1 MGMIEVPMRSEPG
14 RPDAQPPRRG
24 GPGGPGEPGRIGS
37 TAILLLG
44 LLVGAISGG
53 AAGGYVASRQSIV
66 DAPGGF
72 APLASAQ
79 PVSLQPVTGDAVVDV
94 VKDLLPSVVTVINR
108 LPNGQAQ
115 SSGSGFV
122 IDAARGYIVTN
133 NHVVENVR
141 DAQSGASFDIV
152 FSDNSTAKGAT
163 LVGRDPQTDVAVLRV
178 TGRKDLRAA
187 TLANSDQVPVGAT
200 VVAIGSPLGEFQNT
214 VTSGIVSAKGRR
226 VQESDTAVLEDLLQT
241 DAAINEGNSGGPL
254 IWVGAKQVVG
264 MNTLVNRGQDA
275 TAQGLGFAVSSNTI
289 REITDELIKSGR
301 VERGIIGIRYQP
313 VSSRAAVSLGL
324 PAQTT
329 GIIITEILRGSP
341 AEQSGLRVRDVIT
354 KVNDTQID
362 AEHPVQSIL
371 LHHRPGDKVKL
382 TIIRDGKQQSVD
394 VTLGKL

>member
-14 RPDAQPPRRG
+14 HPGAQPPRRG
-24 GPGGPGEPGRIGS
+24 GPGGLGTS
-37 TAILLLG
+37 AVLLLG
-44 LLVGAISGG
+44 LLVGAIGGG
-53 AAGGYVASRQSIV
+53 AAGGYVASRQASSDI
-66 DAPGGF
+66 PGGS
-72 APLASAQ
+72 APLATAQ
-79 PVSLQPVTGDAVVDV
+79 PVSLQAATGDAVVDA
-94 VKDLLPSVVTVINR
+94 VKDLLPSVVTVINK
-108 LPNGQAQ
+108 LPNGTAQ

-141 DAQSGASFDIV
+141 DIQSGASFDIV

-163 LVGRDPQTDVAVLRV
+163 LVGRDPMTDVAVLQV

-187 TLANSDQVPVGAT
+187 SLANSDQVPVGAT

-226 VQESDTAVLEDLLQT
+226 VQESDTTFLEDLLQT

-254 IWVGAKQVVG
+254 IWAGAKQVIG

-289 REITDELIKSGR
+289 REITDELIKNGK

-329 GIIITEILRGSP
+329 GIIITEILRSSP
-341 AEQSGLRVRDVIT
+341 AELSGLRVRDVIT
-354 KVNDTQID
+354 KVNETQID

-382 TIIRDGKQQSVD
+382 TIIRDGKQQILD
-394 VTLGKL
+394 ATLGKG

>member
-1 MGMIEVPMRSEPG
+1 MHSEPG
-14 RPDAQPPRRG
+14 HPGGQPLR
-24 GPGGPGEPGRIGS
+24 PGGPAGHTRVGT
-37 TAILLLG
+37 TALLIVG
-44 LLVGAISGG
+44 LIVGAIGGG
-53 AAGGYVASRQSIV
+53 AAGGYVASRQASSDV
-66 DAPGGF
+66 PGAS
-72 APLASAQ
+72 APLEPAQ
-79 PVSLQPVTGDAVVDV
+79 PVNVQAATGDAVVDV
-94 VKDLLPSVVTVINR
+94 VKDLLPSVVTVINK
-108 LPNGQAQ
+108 LPSGQAQ

-141 DAQSGASFDIV
+141 DPQSGASFDIV
-152 FSDNSTAKGAT
+152 FSDNSTAKAT
-163 LVGRDPQTDVAVLRV
+163 LVGRDPQTDVAVLQV
-178 TGRKDLRAA
+178 SGRKDLRAA

-226 VQESDTAVLEDLLQT
+226 VLENDTTFLEDLLQT

-254 IWVGAKQVVG
+254 IWAGAKQVVG

-275 TAQGLGFAVSSNTI
+275 TAQGLGFAISSNTI
-289 REITDELIKSGR
+289 REITDELIKNGK

-329 GIIITEILRGSP
+329 GIIITEILRSSP
-341 AEQSGLRVRDVIT
+341 AEQSGLRARDVIT
-354 KVNDTQID
+354 KVNEMQID

-371 LHHRPGDKVKL
+371 LRLRPGDKVKL

-394 VTLGKL
+394 VTLGKS

>member
-1 MGMIEVPMRSEPG
+1 MGMTEVPMRPEPG
-14 RPDAQPPRRG
+14 HPGDQPPRRSSPG
-24 GPGGPGEPGRIGS
+24 TPGGAGLTAVLLIG
-37 TAILLLG
+37 LLLG
-44 LLVGAISGG
+44 AIGGG
-53 AAGGYVASRQSIV
+53 AAGGYVASRQAV
-66 DAPGGF
+66 PDGAGAT
-72 APLASAQ
+72 APLAPSQ
-79 PVSLQPVTGDAVVDV
+79 PVNIQPTTGDAVVEV
-94 VKDLLPSVVTVINR
+94 VRDLLPSVVTVINR
-108 LPNGQAQ
+108 LPGGQAQ

-122 IDAARGYIVTN
+122 IDAVRGYIVTN

-141 DAQSGASFDIV
+141 DSQAGASFDVV
-152 FSDNSTAKGAT
+152 FSDNSTTKAT
-163 LVGRDPQTDVAVLRV
+163 LVGRDPQTDVAVLQV
-178 TGRKDLRAA
+178 SGRKDLRAA
-187 TLANSDQVPVGAT
+187 ALANSDQVPVGAT

-226 VQESDTAVLEDLLQT
+226 VQESDTTFLEDLLQT

-254 IWVGAKQVVG
+254 IWAGAKQVVG

-289 REITDELIKSGR
+289 REISDELIKNGKI
-301 VERGIIGIRYQP
+301 ERGIIGIRYQP

-341 AEQSGLRVRDVIT
+341 AEQSGLRPRDVIT
-354 KVNDTQID
+354 KVNDLQID

-371 LHHRPGDKVKL
+371 LRLRPGNKVKL

-394 VTLGKL
+394 VTLGKS

>member
-1 MGMIEVPMRSEPG
+1 MGMTEVPMRPESG
-14 RPDAQPPRRG
+14 YAGAQPPRRG
-24 GPGGPGEPGRIGS
+24 TPSGPGLAAVLLIG
-37 TAILLLG
+37 LLLG
-44 LLVGAISGG
+44 AIGGG
-53 AAGGYVASRQSIV
+53 AAGGYVASRQSGS
-66 DAPGGF
+66 DGSGGT
-72 APLASAQ
+72 APLPTSQ
-79 PVSLQPVTGDAVVDV
+79 PVNVQPTTGDAVVDV
-94 VKDLLPSVVTVINR
+94 VKELLPSVVTVINR
-108 LPNGQAQ
+108 LPGGQAQ

-122 IDAARGYIVTN
+122 LDAARGYVVTN

-141 DAQSGASFDIV
+141 DNQSGASFDIV
-152 FSDNSTAKGAT
+152 FSDNSTAKAT
-163 LVGRDPQTDVAVLRV
+163 LVGRDPQTDVAVLQV

-226 VQESDTAVLEDLLQT
+226 VQESDTTFLEDLLQT

-254 IWVGAKQVVG
+254 IWAGAKQVVG

-289 REITDELIKSGR
+289 REITDEIIKNGK

-329 GIIITEILRGSP
+329 GIIITEILKGSP
-341 AEQSGLRVRDVIT
+341 AEQSGLRPRDVIT
-354 KVNDTQID
+354 KVNEMQID

-371 LHHRPGDKVKL
+371 LRLRPGDKVKL

-394 VTLGKL
+394 VTLGKS

>member
-1 MGMIEVPMRSEPG
+1 MRPEPG
-14 RPDAQPPRRG
+14 APSYSNYPGAPPRRPAPR
-24 GPGGPGEPGRIGS
+24 GPGVLAVLLIG
-37 TAILLLG
+37 LLLG
-44 LLVGAISGG
+44 AIGGG
-53 AAGGYVASRQSIV
+53 AAGGYVASRQGV
-66 DAPGGF
+66 ADAPI
-72 APLASAQ
+72 ARSPLASAE
-79 PVSLQPVTGDAVVDV
+79 PVSVAATGDAVVDA
-94 VKDLLPSVVTVINR
+94 VKVLLPSVVTVINR
-108 LPNGQAQ
+108 LPGGQAQ

-122 IDAARGYIVTN
+122 IDSARGYIVTN

-141 DAQSGASFDIV
+141 DSQSGASFDIV
-152 FSDNSTAKGAT
+152 FSDNSTAKAT
-163 LVGRDPQTDVAVLRV
+163 LVGRDPQTDVAVLQV
-178 TGRKDLRAA
+178 TGRRDLRAA

-226 VQESDTAVLEDLLQT
+226 VQESDTTFLEDLLQT

-254 IWVGAKQVVG
+254 IWANAKQVVG

-289 REITDELIKSGR
+289 REITDELIKNGK

-324 PAQTT
+324 PPQTT
-329 GIIITEILRGSP
+329 GILITEILKGSP
-341 AEQSGLRVRDVIT
+341 AEQSGLRPRDVIT
-354 KVNDTQID
+354 KVNEMQID

-371 LHHRPGDKVKL
+371 LRLRPGDKVKL

-394 VTLGKL
+394 VVLGKS

>member
-24 GPGGPGEPGRIGS
+24 GSGGPGGIGT

-44 LLVGAISGG
+44 LLVGAIGGG
-53 AAGGYVASRQSIV
+53 AAGGYVASRQSTSDV
-66 DAPGGF
+66 PGGS

-79 PVSLQPVTGDAVVDV
+79 PASLQPVTGDAVVDV

-108 LPNGQAQ
+108 IPNGTAQ

-163 LVGRDPQTDVAVLRV
+163 LVGRDPQTDVAVLQV

-187 TLANSDQVPVGAT
+187 ALANSDQVQVGAT

-226 VQESDTAVLEDLLQT
+226 VQESDTTYLEDLLQT

-254 IWVGAKQVVG
+254 IWAGAKQVVG

-289 REITDELIKSGR
+289 REITDELIKNGK
-301 VERGIIGIRYQP
+301 VERGIIGIQYQP

-341 AEQSGLRVRDVIT
+341 AEQAGLRMRDVIT
-354 KVNDTQID
+354 KVNEKQID

-371 LHHRPGDKVKL
+371 LRLRPGDKVKL
-382 TIIRDGKQQSVD
+382 TIIRDGKQQSLD
-394 VTLGKL
+394 VTLGKG

>member
-1 MGMIEVPMRSEPG
+1 MGMTEVPMRPDPG
-14 RPDAQPPRRG
+14 YPGVQPPRRG
-24 GPGGPGEPGRIGS
+24 PTGGPGVAAVLLIG
-37 TAILLLG
+37 LLLG
-44 LLVGAISGG
+44 AIAGG
-53 AAGGYVASRQSIV
+53 AAGGYVASRQSSS
-66 DAPGGF
+66 DGSGAT
-72 APLASAQ
+72 APLAPSQ
-79 PVSLQPVTGDAVVDV
+79 PVNVQPTTGDVVVDV
-94 VKDLLPSVVTVINR
+94 VKELLPSVVTVINR
-108 LPNGQAQ
+108 LPGGQAQ

-122 IDAARGYIVTN
+122 LDAARGYIVTN

-141 DAQSGASFDIV
+141 DNQSGASFDVV
-152 FSDNSTAKGAT
+152 FSDNSTAKAT
-163 LVGRDPQTDVAVLRV
+163 LVGRDPQTDVAVLQV

-226 VQESDTAVLEDLLQT
+226 VQESDTTFLEDLLQT

-254 IWVGAKQVVG
+254 IWAGAKQVVG

-289 REITDELIKSGR
+289 REITDEIIKNGK

-329 GIIITEILRGSP
+329 GIIITEILKGSP
-341 AEQSGLRVRDVIT
+341 AEQSGLRPRDVIT
-354 KVNDTQID
+354 KVNEMQID

-371 LHHRPGDKVKL
+371 LRLRPGNKVKL

-394 VTLGKL
+394 VTLGKS

>member
-1 MGMIEVPMRSEPG
+1 MHAESGPPG
-14 RPDAQPPRRG
+14 AEPPRRG
-24 GPGGPGEPGRIGS
+24 RPVGPVGSGGMGVG
-37 TAILLLG
+37 ALLIIG
-44 LLVGAISGG
+44 LLISAIVGG
-53 AAGGYVASRQSIV
+53 AAGGYVASRQSTFEAS
-66 DAPGGF
+66 DAA
-72 APLASAQ
+72 APLATAR
-79 PVSLQPVTGDAVVDV
+79 PVSLQPVTGDAVVDA
-94 VKDLLPSVVTVINR
+94 VKDLLPSVVTVINK
-108 LPNGQAQ
+108 LPNGTPQ

-141 DAQSGASFDIV
+141 GGGAGASFDIV
-152 FSDNSTAKGAT
+152 FSDNSSAKGAT
-163 LVGRDPQTDVAVLRV
+163 LVGRDPQTDVAVVQV

-187 TLANSDQVPVGAT
+187 PLANSDQVPVGAT

-226 VQESDTAVLEDLLQT
+226 VQESDTTYLEDLLQT

-254 IWVGAKQVVG
+254 IWVAAKQVVG

-289 REITDELIKSGR
+289 REITDELIKNGK

-329 GIIITEILRGSP
+329 GIIITEVLRGSP

-354 KVNDTQID
+354 KVNETQID

-371 LHHRPGDKVKL
+371 LHHRSGDMVKL

>member
-1 MGMIEVPMRSEPG
+1 MGMTEVPMRPDPG
-14 RPDAQPPRRG
+14 YPGAQLPRRSSPG
-24 GPGGPGEPGRIGS
+24 SPGGPGLAAVLLIG
-37 TAILLLG
+37 
-44 LLVGAISGG
+44 LVLGAIGGG
-53 AAGGYVASRQSIV
+53 AAGGYVASRQS
-66 DAPGGF
+66 APSGSDGSGNG

-79 PVSLQPVTGDAVVDV
+79 AANIQPTSGDAVVEV
-94 VKDLLPSVVTVINR
+94 VKELLPSVVTVINR
-108 LPNGQAQ
+108 LPGGQAQ

-122 IDAARGYIVTN
+122 IDAARGYVVTN

-141 DAQSGASFDIV
+141 DTQSGASFDIV
-152 FSDNSTAKGAT
+152 FSDNSTAKAT
-163 LVGRDPQTDVAVLRV
+163 LVGRDPQTDVAVLQV

-226 VQESDTAVLEDLLQT
+226 VQESDTTFLEDLLQT

-254 IWVGAKQVVG
+254 IWAAAKQVVG

-289 REITDELIKSGR
+289 REITDEIIKNGK

-329 GIIITEILRGSP
+329 GIIITEILKGSP
-341 AEQSGLRVRDVIT
+341 AEQSGLRARDVIT
-354 KVNDTQID
+354 KINEVRID

-371 LHHRPGDKVKL
+371 LRLRPGDKVKL
-382 TIIRDGKQQSVD
+382 TIIREGKQQIVD
-394 VTLGKL
+394 VTLGKS

>member
-1 MGMIEVPMRSEPG
+1 MGMTEVPMHSEPG
-14 RPDAQPPRRG
+14 HPDAQPSRRG
-24 GPGGPGEPGRIGS
+24 GPAGPQRIGPV
-37 TAILLLG
+37 ALILVG
-44 LLVGAISGG
+44 LLVGAIGGG
-53 AAGGYVASRQSIV
+53 AAGGYVASRQGGAS
-66 DAPGGF
+66 DAPGAT
-72 APLASAQ
+72 APLAPAQ
-79 PVSLQPVTGDAVVDV
+79 PMSVQSTTGDAVVDV
-94 VKDLLPSVVTVINR
+94 VKDLLPSVVTVINK
-108 LPNGQAQ
+108 LPSGQAQ

-141 DAQSGASFDIV
+141 DTQSGGSFDIV

-163 LVGRDPQTDVAVLRV
+163 LVGRDPQTDIAVLQV

-226 VQESDTAVLEDLLQT
+226 VQESDTTFLEDLLQT

-254 IWVGAKQVVG
+254 IWAVAKQVVG

-289 REITDELIKSGR
+289 REITDELIKNGK

-313 VSSRAAVSLGL
+313 VNSRAAVSLGL
-324 PAQTT
+324 PAQTS
-329 GIIITEILRGSP
+329 GIIITEILKGSP
-341 AEQSGLRVRDVIT
+341 AEQSGLRARDVIT
-354 KVNDTQID
+354 KVNEIQID

-371 LHHRPGDKVKL
+371 LRLRPGDKVKL

-394 VTLGKL
+394 VTLGKS

>member
-24 GPGGPGEPGRIGS
+24 GSGGPGGIGT

-44 LLVGAISGG
+44 LLVGAIGGG
-53 AAGGYVASRQSIV
+53 AAGGYVASRQSTSDV
-66 DAPGGF
+66 PGGS

-79 PVSLQPVTGDAVVDV
+79 PASLQPVTGDAVVDV

-108 LPNGQAQ
+108 IPNGTAQ

-163 LVGRDPQTDVAVLRV
+163 LVGRDPQTDVAVLQV

-187 TLANSDQVPVGAT
+187 TLANSDQVQVGAT

-226 VQESDTAVLEDLLQT
+226 VQESDTTFLEDLLQT

-254 IWVGAKQVVG
+254 IWAGAKQVVG

-289 REITDELIKSGR
+289 REITDELIKNGK
-301 VERGIIGIRYQP
+301 VERGIIGIQYQP

-341 AEQSGLRVRDVIT
+341 AEQAGLRMRDVIT
-354 KVNDTQID
+354 KVNEKQID

-371 LHHRPGDKVKL
+371 LRLRPGDKVKL
-382 TIIRDGKQQSVD
+382 TIIRDGKQQSLD
-394 VTLGKL
+394 VTLGKG

>member
-1 MGMIEVPMRSEPG
+1 MTEVPMRPDPG
-14 RPDAQPPRRG
+14 YSGVQTPRRGSPG
-24 GPGGPGEPGRIGS
+24 GPGGPGLAAVLLIG
-37 TAILLLG
+37 
-44 LLVGAISGG
+44 LVLGAIGGG
-53 AAGGYVASRQSIV
+53 AAGGYVASRQPSQSGSESSGR
-66 DAPGGF
+66 A
-72 APLASAQ
+72 APLASGQ
-79 PVSLQPVTGDAVVDV
+79 PVNVQPTSGDAVVDV
-94 VKDLLPSVVTVINR
+94 VKELLPSVVTVINR
-108 LPNGQAQ
+108 VPGGQAQ

-122 IDAARGYIVTN
+122 IDAARGYVVTN
-133 NHVVENVR
+133 NHVIENVR
-141 DAQSGASFDIV
+141 DTQAGASFDIV
-152 FSDNSTAKGAT
+152 FSDNSTAKAT
-163 LVGRDPQTDVAVLRV
+163 LVGRDPQTDVAVLQV

-226 VQESDTAVLEDLLQT
+226 VQESDTTFLEDLLQT

-254 IWVGAKQVVG
+254 IWAGAKQVVG
-264 MNTLVNRGQDA
+264 MNTLVNRGQNA

-289 REITDELIKSGR
+289 REITDEIIKNGK

-329 GIIITEILRGSP
+329 GIIITEILKGSP
-341 AEQSGLRVRDVIT
+341 AEQSGLRARDVIT
-354 KVNDTQID
+354 TINEMRID

-371 LHHRPGDKVKL
+371 LRLRPGDKVKL

-394 VTLGKL
+394 VTLGKS

>member
-1 MGMIEVPMRSEPG
+1 MTEVPMRPEPG
-14 RPDAQPPRRG
+14 YPGVQPPRRG
-24 GPGGPGEPGRIGS
+24 NPGNPGGPGLTAVLLIG
-37 TAILLLG
+37 
-44 LLVGAISGG
+44 LVLGAIGGG
-53 AAGGYVASRQSIV
+53 AAGGYVALRQSAAS
-66 DAPGGF
+66 DGGGSA
-72 APLASAQ
+72 APLAPSQ
-79 PVSLQPVTGDAVVDV
+79 PVNVQPTTGDVVVDV

-108 LPNGQAQ
+108 LPGGQAQ

-122 IDAARGYIVTN
+122 IDAVRGYVVTN

-141 DAQSGASFDIV
+141 DGQAGASFDVV
-152 FSDNSTAKGAT
+152 FSDNSTTKAT
-163 LVGRDPQTDVAVLRV
+163 LVGRDPQTDVAVLQV
-178 TGRKDLRAA
+178 TGRKDLRAG

-226 VQESDTAVLEDLLQT
+226 VQESDTTFLEDLLQT

-254 IWVGAKQVVG
+254 IWAGAKQVVG

-289 REITDELIKSGR
+289 REISDEIIKNGKI
-301 VERGIIGIRYQP
+301 ERGIIGIRYQP

-341 AEQSGLRVRDVIT
+341 AEQSGLRKGDVIT
-354 KVNDTQID
+354 KVNEAQID

-371 LHHRPGDKVKL
+371 LHLRAGAKVQL

-394 VTLGKL
+394 VTLGRA

>member
-1 MGMIEVPMRSEPG
+1 MRPEPG
-14 RPDAQPPRRG
+14 YPGVQPPRRG
-24 GPGGPGEPGRIGS
+24 PSGGPGVAAVLLIG
-37 TAILLLG
+37 ILLG
-44 LLVGAISGG
+44 AVGGG
-53 AAGGYVASRQSIV
+53 AAGGYVASRQSTS
-66 DAPGGF
+66 DGSGAG
-72 APLASAQ
+72 APLAPPQ
-79 PVSLQPVTGDAVVDV
+79 PVNVQPTTGDAVVDV
-94 VKDLLPSVVTVINR
+94 VKELLPSVVTIINR
-108 LPNGQAQ
+108 LAGGQAQ

-122 IDAARGYIVTN
+122 IDANRGYIVTN

-141 DAQSGASFDIV
+141 DNQSGASFDIV
-152 FSDNSTAKGAT
+152 FSDNSTAKAT
-163 LVGRDPQTDVAVLRV
+163 LVGRDPQTDVAVLQV

-226 VQESDTAVLEDLLQT
+226 VQESDTTFLEDLLQT

-254 IWVGAKQVVG
+254 IWAGAKQVVG

-289 REITDELIKSGR
+289 REITDEIIKNGK

-329 GIIITEILRGSP
+329 GIIITEILKGSP
-341 AEQSGLRVRDVIT
+341 AEQSGLRPRDVIT
-354 KVNDTQID
+354 KVNQMQID

-371 LHHRPGDKVKL
+371 LRLRPGDKVKL

-394 VTLGKL
+394 VTLGKS

>member
-1 MGMIEVPMRSEPG
+1 MNAEPG
-14 RPDAQPPRRG
+14 RPDALPPRRG
-24 GPGGPGEPGRIGS
+24 GGIGT
-37 TAILLLG
+37 TAVLLLA
-44 LLVGAISGG
+44 LLVGAIGG
-53 AAGGYVASRQSIV
+53 AAGGYVASRQASTPE
-66 DAPGGF
+66 APGGS
-72 APLASAQ
+72 APLATAQ
-79 PVSLQPVTGDAVVDV
+79 PVSLQPVTPDAVVDV
-94 VKDLLPSVVTVINR
+94 AKELLPSVVTVINR
-108 LPNGQAQ
+108 LPNGTPQ

-122 IDAARGYIVTN
+122 IDAARGYVVTN

-141 DAQSGASFDIV
+141 DPQAGASFDVV
-152 FSDNSTAKGAT
+152 FSDNSTAKAI
-163 LVGRDPQTDVAVLRV
+163 LVGRDPQTDVAVLQV

-187 TLANSDQVPVGAT
+187 ALANSDQVPVGAT

-226 VQESDTAVLEDLLQT
+226 VQESDTTYLEDLVQT

-254 IWVGAKQVVG
+254 IWATAKQVVG

-289 REITDELIKSGR
+289 REITDEIIKNGK

-329 GIIITEILRGSP
+329 GIITTEILKGSP
-341 AEQSGLRVRDVIT
+341 AEQSGLRVGDVIT
-354 KVNDTQID
+354 KVNESQID

-371 LHHRPGDKVKL
+371 LHLRAGDKVKL

-394 VTLGKL
+394 VTLGKG

>member
-1 MGMIEVPMRSEPG
+1 MRSEPG
-14 RPDAQPPRRG
+14 RPDALPPRRG
-24 GPGGPGEPGRIGS
+24 GAGGVG
-37 TAILLLG
+37 TTMILLLG
-44 LLVGAISGG
+44 LLVGAIAGG
-53 AAGGYVASRQSIV
+53 AAGGYVASRQAATTE
-66 DAPGGF
+66 APGGSV
-72 APLASAQ
+72 PLATAQ
-79 PVSLQPVTGDAVVDV
+79 PVSLQPVAGDAVVEV
-94 VKDLLPSVVTVINR
+94 VKDLLPSVVTVINK
-108 LPNGQAQ
+108 LPNGTPQ

-141 DAQSGASFDIV
+141 DAQAGASFDIV
-152 FSDNSTAKGAT
+152 FSDNSTAKAT
-163 LVGRDPQTDVAVLRV
+163 LVGRDPQTDVAVLQV
-178 TGRKDLRAA
+178 SGRKDLRAA
-187 TLANSDQVPVGAT
+187 ALANSDQVPVGAT

-226 VQESDTAVLEDLLQT
+226 VQESDTTFLEDLLQT

-254 IWVGAKQVVG
+254 IWAAAKQVVG

-289 REITDELIKSGR
+289 REISDEIIKRGKI
-301 VERGIIGIRYQP
+301 ERGIIGVRYQP

-329 GIIITEILRGSP
+329 GILITEVLRGSP
-341 AEQSGLRVRDVIT
+341 AEQSGLRPRDVIT
-354 KVNDTQID
+354 KVNESQID

-371 LHHRPGDKVKL
+371 LHLRAGDKVKL

-394 VTLGKL
+394 VTLGKG

>member
-1 MGMIEVPMRSEPG
+1 MTEVPMCPEPG
-14 RPDAQPPRRG
+14 APSYSNYPGDPPRRSMPR
-24 GPGGPGEPGRIGS
+24 GPGVLAVLLIG
-37 TAILLLG
+37 LLLG
-44 LLVGAISGG
+44 AIGGG
-53 AAGGYVASRQSIV
+53 AAGGYVASRQAAA
-66 DAPGGF
+66 DAPITRS
-72 APLASAQ
+72 PLASAE
-79 PVSLQPVTGDAVVDV
+79 PVSLAPTGDAVVDA
-94 VKDLLPSVVTVINR
+94 VKVLLPSVVTVINR
-108 LPNGQAQ
+108 LPGGQAQ

-122 IDAARGYIVTN
+122 IDSTRGYIVTN

-141 DAQSGASFDIV
+141 DSQSGASFDIV
-152 FSDNSTAKGAT
+152 FSDNSTAKAT
-163 LVGRDPQTDVAVLRV
+163 LVGRDPQTDVAVLQV
-178 TGRKDLRAA
+178 TGRRDLRAA

-226 VQESDTAVLEDLLQT
+226 VQESDTTFLEDLLQT

-254 IWVGAKQVVG
+254 IWANAKQVVG

-289 REITDELIKSGR
+289 REITDELIKNGK

-329 GIIITEILRGSP
+329 GILITEILKGSP
-341 AEQSGLRVRDVIT
+341 AEQSGLRPRDVIT
-354 KVNDTQID
+354 KVNEMQID

-371 LHHRPGDKVKL
+371 LRLRPGDKVKL

-394 VTLGKL
+394 VVLGKS